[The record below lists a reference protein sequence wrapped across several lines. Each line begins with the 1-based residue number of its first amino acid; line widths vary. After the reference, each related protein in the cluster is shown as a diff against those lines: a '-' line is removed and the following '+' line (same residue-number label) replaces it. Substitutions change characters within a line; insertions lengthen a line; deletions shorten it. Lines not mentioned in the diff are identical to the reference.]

1 MPVMS
6 TLTISAKGQVT
17 LRKDVLAHLGLR
29 PGQRIAVEKLPDGRL
44 EVRAAKPA
52 GAISDVFG
60 MLHRKGGRRLSIE
73 EIGRIAAEGW
83 EGKR

>member
-1 MPVMS
+1 MS
-6 TLTISAKGQVT
+6 TLTITAKGQVT

-60 MLHRKGGRRLSIE
+60 TLHRKGGPRLSIE
-73 EIGRIAAEGW
+73 
-83 EGKR
+83 